1 MIKQQQL
8 SAIDI
13 LSVLCF
19 CLTLQT
25 MDDTKILEMQLEEQ
39 GKDIKKILEVLKND
53 N

>member
-1 MIKQQQL
+1 MIRQQQL

-25 MDDTKILEMQLEEQ
+25 INDTKVLEMQLEEQ